1 MTLKTLEK
9 SLELLSLFTRE
20 RTSWGVR
27 ELAKELGINHTTVH
41 RILETFEQKGFL
53 IQDKETKKYELGMK
67 LWEFG
72 QLVEDKLGISDTIYP
87 IMKKV
92 SEQTGE
98 TIFLTWLF
106 EMECVHV
113 EMAESSQSIKFSVSV
128 GSRTPLHAGA
138 SNTVIMAYLPR
149 ELQEQVVEKG
159 LTPLTEHTVVEREH
173 LYQKLDV
180 IKQQGWCFSVGEFAK
195 EVFGLSVPL
204 FNKRREIVGS
214 MTIAG
219 PVSRAPEGERLS
231 GMLSVLKEGQR
242 EVQYYLDKY
251 NLSYT

>member
-9 SLELLSLFTRE
+9 SLELLELFTKE

-27 ELAKELGINHTTVH
+27 ELAKELGINHTTVY
-41 RILETFEQKGFL
+41 RILATFEQKGYL
-53 IQDKETKKYELGMK
+53 IQDHETKKYELGMK

-72 QLVEDKLGISDTIYP
+72 QLVEDKMGISEYIYP
-87 IMKKV
+87 IMRNV

-98 TIFLTWLF
+98 TIFLTWLDQL
-106 EMECVHV
+106 ECVHV

-149 ELQEQVVEKG
+149 DVQEQVIARG
-159 LTPLTEHTVVEREH
+159 LTALTAHTVVEKES
-173 LYQKLDV
+173 LYKKLDE
-180 IKQQGWCFSVGEFAK
+180 IKKRGWCFSAGEFAD

-219 PVSRAPEGERLS
+219 PVSRTPEGERLLT
-231 GMLSVLKEGQR
+231 MLSALQEGQR
-242 EVQYYLDKY
+242 EVQHYLDKY
-251 NLSYT
+251 NLSYV